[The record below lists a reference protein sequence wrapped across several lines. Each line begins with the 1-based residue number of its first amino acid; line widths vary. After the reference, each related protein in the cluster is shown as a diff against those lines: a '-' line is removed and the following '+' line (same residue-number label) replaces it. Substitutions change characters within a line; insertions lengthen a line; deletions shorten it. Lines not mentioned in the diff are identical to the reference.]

1 MKAFKI
7 IMLSILAFSSVL
19 GQSVVRESHRELLE
33 LKGDVKSLETFLIEN
48 DSKVLKEKY
57 TFNQQGI
64 YLTEFTAINSNE
76 EGTWQPASI
85 KKFVYDINGNIVKL
99 IDFYNSVVEDYSYR
113 EDGELM
119 EMTHRTRGGEYD
131 HKLKY
136 ERTNNGLLMQEN
148 FNTAGKQF
156 VMFKYSYNKANL
168 METRVGEGTDKL
180 IESYE
185 YDDRGNLIKKRERNI
200 DFYYKYDANNNKVEE
215 KGVNA
220 NGSFRYKYSFDY
232 DDNNYLVKECDYNL
246 NDRIVSEDIFTY
258 NSSGKIAEENYF
270 SPPDRLGYKIVNTY
284 DQSGNLIISSYFE
297 ENFETASSSEYYT
310 YDNNNNWIQKI
321 SAGSNSTYTENRVLS
336 YYSDTS
342 IQARKQNYPI
352 SQNMEIL
359 KNLTMPYNILDYYLL
374 LPGNLDQKNA
384 ILELASDETYID
396 PDGCYFTV
404 SKKNINGGYFEIRRY
419 CQFER
424 RSIQYVYW
432 NLSGGSVLIG
442 VNEIVYFTNDR
453 SYSDSYNFYVFD
465 GSSLKLADVGI
476 LNGID
481 DTRLFEKLLG
491 PDNSRLTHE
500 LAILLQLPE
509 IGKDI
514 NLKIIDIE
522 QSLLNN
528 EVSAKEVT
536 LKWSEGKFEL

>member
-33 LKGDVKSLETFLIEN
+33 LKGDVKSFETFLIEN

-246 NDRIVSEDIFTY
+246 ND
-258 NSSGKIAEENYF
+258 
-270 SPPDRLGYKIVNTY
+270 
-284 DQSGNLIISSYFE
+284 
-297 ENFETASSSEYYT
+297 
-310 YDNNNNWIQKI
+310 
-321 SAGSNSTYTENRVLS
+321 
-336 YYSDTS
+336 
-342 IQARKQNYPI
+342 
-352 SQNMEIL
+352 
-359 KNLTMPYNILDYYLL
+359 
-374 LPGNLDQKNA
+374 
-384 ILELASDETYID
+384 
-396 PDGCYFTV
+396 
-404 SKKNINGGYFEIRRY
+404 
-419 CQFER
+419 
-424 RSIQYVYW
+424 
-432 NLSGGSVLIG
+432 
-442 VNEIVYFTNDR
+442 
-453 SYSDSYNFYVFD
+453 
-465 GSSLKLADVGI
+465 
-476 LNGID
+476 
-481 DTRLFEKLLG
+481 
-491 PDNSRLTHE
+491 
-500 LAILLQLPE
+500 
-509 IGKDI
+509 
-514 NLKIIDIE
+514 
-522 QSLLNN
+522 
-528 EVSAKEVT
+528 
-536 LKWSEGKFEL
+536 